1 VLYDIVALDGCS
13 DLSIEERGSRK
24 KALAKLQ
31 DILVDLDATKQ
42 RLALLKKDLYSKLM
56 ESKTSS
62 SESSDVKSDANSRND
77 NGSSLQE
84 PRTCMECGNMRSEGR
99 AGDKGFEGQW
109 FCLDCWR
116 AWNQGSTE
124 EPAAKM
130 QSSINEP
137 APNLLADGV
146 PLVPTRLWEQLE
158 LPLQAE
164 ISEERDGYVVSYR
177 MRNLQ
182 ADDVDLQLNHD
193 ASQLK
198 ICGVHFPTTAEA
210 QRMRQ
215 QISHQLSNR
224 GLRSCDV
231 SSAMSCYA
239 NIGHGKFG
247 RFLDRLMLPPDVNA
261 RCISASCSAGILHVI
276 LPKHSRQAR
285 PRFTHPLF
293 R

>member
-1 VLYDIVALDGCS
+1 
-13 DLSIEERGSRK
+13 
-24 KALAKLQ
+24 
-31 DILVDLDATKQ
+31 
-42 RLALLKKDLYSKLM
+42 M
-56 ESKTSS
+56 EPKTSS

-77 NGSSLQE
+77 NGSSLQ
-84 PRTCMECGNMRSEGR
+84 PPITCMECGNIRSEGC

-116 AWNQGSTE
+116 AWHQGSIE
-124 EPAAKM
+124 EPVAKL
-130 QSSINEP
+130 QSSIDKPSLE
-137 APNLLADGV
+137 LLADGV
-146 PLVPTRLWEQLE
+146 PPVPTRLWEQLE

-164 ISEERDGYVVSYR
+164 ISEERDRYVVSYR

-182 ADDVDLQLNHD
+182 ANDVDLQLTHD

-198 ICGVHFPTTAEA
+198 ISGVHFPTTAEA
-210 QRMRQ
+210 QQMRQ
-215 QISHQLSNR
+215 QISHQPSNR

-231 SSAMSCYA
+231 SSAMSYYA

-247 RFLDRLMLPPDVNA
+247 RFSDRLRLPPDVNA
-261 RCISASCSAGILHVI
+261 MCISASCSAGVLHVI

-285 PRFTHPLF
+285 PRFTFPLF